1 MNYTLSYSC
10 VKIVVNELMHSYHDA
25 EKFIGYCK
33 ECDRYN
39 ACWACPPFDFN
50 ADEYLAPYKIAY
62 IIGTKIV
69 LDRETINKYQGFDEC
84 KNISYKIMKDTRK
97 SIDGNLL
104 ELEKQY
110 LPSKAF
116 FAGSCQICKEGECM
130 RATGKPCISPE
141 RVRPSLE
148 SLGFDV
154 SLISAEL
161 LNIEMKWSK
170 NGILPEYFTLVSGF
184 FSVDEILSTH
194 QLLLDGNRKT
204 NAICSG

>member
-1 MNYTLSYSC
+1 MLKHLC
-10 VKIVVNELMHSYHDA
+10 VETEVKELMHSYRDA

-33 ECDRYN
+33 ECNRYN

-50 ADEYLAPYKIAY
+50 ADEYLAPYKVAY

-69 LDRETINKYQGFDEC
+69 LDKEAINKYQGFDEC
-84 KNISYKIMKDTRK
+84 KEISYKIMKEARK

-110 LPSKAF
+110 PKSKAF
-116 FAGSCQICKEGECM
+116 FAGFCQICRERECM
-130 RATGKPCISPE
+130 RAIGKPCIFSE

-154 SLISAEL
+154 SLISTEL

-184 FSVDEILSTH
+184 FPLV
-194 QLLLDGNRKT
+194 K
-204 NAICSG
+204 

>member
-1 MNYTLSYSC
+1 
-10 VKIVVNELMHSYHDA
+10 
-25 EKFIGYCK
+25 
-33 ECDRYN
+33 
-39 ACWACPPFDFN
+39 
-50 ADEYLAPYKIAY
+50 
-62 IIGTKIV
+62 
-69 LDRETINKYQGFDEC
+69 
-84 KNISYKIMKDTRK
+84 
-97 SIDGNLL
+97 
-104 ELEKQY
+104 
-110 LPSKAF
+110 
-116 FAGSCQICKEGECM
+116 M

-194 QLLLDGNRKT
+194 QLLLGGNSKMKIKGSPAT
-204 NAICSG
+204 VTV

>member
-1 MNYTLSYSC
+1 MEKKEFC
-10 VKIVVNELMHSYHDA
+10 VKTTLKELIYRYRNV

-33 ECDRYN
+33 ECGRYN

-50 ADEYLAPYKIAY
+50 ADEYLAPYGIAY

-69 LDRETINKYQGFDEC
+69 LDKETINKYQGFDEC
-84 KNISYKIMKDTRK
+84 KDISYKIMKEARK

-110 LPSKAF
+110 PQSKAF

-154 SLISAEL
+154 SKISTEL

-170 NGILPEYFTLVSGF
+170 NGTLPEYFTFVSGF
-184 FSVDEILSTH
+184 FSLNEIPILQQRSES
-194 QLLLDGNRKT
+194 
-204 NAICSG
+204 A

>member
-1 MNYTLSYSC
+1 MEKKEFCIKTT
-10 VKIVVNELMHSYHDA
+10 VNDLIHRYRDA

-33 ECDRYN
+33 ECSRYN

-50 ADEYLAPYKIAY
+50 ADEYLAPYKVAY

-69 LDRETINKYQGFDEC
+69 LDKEIIDKHQGFNEC
-84 KNISYKIMKDTRK
+84 KDFSYEIMREARK
-97 SIDGNLL
+97 NLDSNLL

-110 LPSKAF
+110 PQSKAF

-130 RATGKPCISPE
+130 RAAGKPCISPE

-154 SLISAEL
+154 SLISTEL
-161 LNIEMKWSK
+161 LGIEMKWSK
-170 NGILPEYFTLVSGF
+170 DGILPEYFTLVSGF
-184 FSVDEILSTH
+184 FSVGEVNINPTPMA
-194 QLLLDGNRKT
+194 N
-204 NAICSG
+204 